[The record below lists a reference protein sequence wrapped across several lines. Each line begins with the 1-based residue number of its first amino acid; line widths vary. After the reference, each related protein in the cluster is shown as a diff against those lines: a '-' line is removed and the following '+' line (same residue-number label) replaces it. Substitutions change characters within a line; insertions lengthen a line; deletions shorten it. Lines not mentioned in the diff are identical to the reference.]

1 MTAKQ
6 TISGSRTNRNDSLY
20 PAYPAA
26 QLRKRALS
34 SNEAMLLMR
43 QEGVAH
49 RQRRTP
55 LLVDKINLRQDNGQ
69 VSEVIAYVSAI
80 NRLNTLSSP

>member
-1 MTAKQ
+1 
-6 TISGSRTNRNDSLY
+6 
-20 PAYPAA
+20 
-26 QLRKRALS
+26 
-34 SNEAMLLMR
+34 MR